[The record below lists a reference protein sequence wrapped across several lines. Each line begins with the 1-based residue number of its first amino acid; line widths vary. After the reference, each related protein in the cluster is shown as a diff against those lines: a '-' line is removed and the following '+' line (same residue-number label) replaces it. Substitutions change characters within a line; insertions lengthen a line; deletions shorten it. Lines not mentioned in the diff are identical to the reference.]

1 MQCGF
6 PRSAGAKLELK
17 SGDKVDRAVF
27 NAIPIPAFVVDD
39 DAQILDMNQ
48 AAADFCGQD
57 LRDAYG
63 RRGGEVLNCI
73 HSHDVPEGCGRG
85 PSCKKCV
92 IRNSVKRFFEGHA
105 VNRARMKMSFLPVAD
120 QKARVLLITTNHIPS
135 QGERVALLIVED
147 ITANE
152 ELHQALRRSE
162 QLAVTGRLVAT
173 IAHEFNTPLDSLNN
187 LIYLLR
193 LEPGLGQS
201 ALKLLESAESEVA
214 RLNQISRQTLAPHRE
229 AKLPVATRLP
239 DLLDEVVAVF
249 ERKLEF
255 AKIEVRRTYQS
266 EGELTIYPSEL
277 RQVFT
282 NLIANAIDAM
292 ECGGKLDLSVEK
304 ATESEVVIQVRDS
317 GCGIP
322 PENLNSIFELFYTTK
337 GEKGS
342 GIGLWVI
349 KGIVEKLGGTIE
361 VESSITGQ
369 TGTCFSLSFPATSSV
384 S

>member
-1 MQCGF
+1 MDCGG
-6 PRSAGAKLELK
+6 SAGAKLELK

-48 AAADFCGQD
+48 AAADFCAQD
-57 LRDAYG
+57 LQGAYLHRAG
-63 RRGGEVLNCI
+63 DVLNCI
-73 HSHDVPEGCGRG
+73 HAKDVPEGCGRG
-85 PSCKKCV
+85 PSCNKCV
-92 IRNSVKRFFEGHA
+92 IRNSVKRFFEGHP
-105 VNRARMKMSFLPVAD
+105 VNRARMKMNFLPVAE
-120 QKARVLLITTNHIPS
+120 QKAKVLLITTNNIRS
-135 QGERVALLIVED
+135 KGERVALLIVED
-147 ITANE
+147 VTANE
-152 ELHQALRRSE
+152 ELEQALRRSE
-162 QLAVTGRLVAT
+162 QLAITGRMVAT

-193 LEPGLGQS
+193 KEPGLGQS
-201 ALKLLESAESEVA
+201 ALQLLESADSEVA
-214 RLNQISRQTLAPHRE
+214 RLAQISRQTLAPHRG
-229 AKLPVATRLP
+229 ARLPVATRLH
-239 DLLDEVVAVF
+239 DLLDEVVGVF
-249 ERKLEF
+249 ERKLEL
-255 AKIEVRRTYQS
+255 AKIDVRRTYRG
-266 EGELTIYPSEL
+266 EEELTLHPTEL

-292 ECGGKLDLSVEK
+292 ESGGTLDLSVEK
-304 ATESEVVIQVRDS
+304 ANESEVVIQVRDS

-322 PENLNSIFELFYTTK
+322 PENLNSIFELFFTTK

-361 VESSITGQ
+361 VESSTIGQ